1 MLNEDEREA
10 LGKRLRRAEG
20 QVKAIA
26 RMIEDGSYCIDVL
39 TQIAAAS
46 AALEKVGGIVLK
58 QHLERCVTDAFATG
72 DEKERA
78 EKIEE
83 LMKVFGKYS
92 DFG

>member
-1 MLNEDEREA
+1 MLNDSEKAA

-20 QVKAIA
+20 QVKAVA
-26 RMIEDGSYCIDVL
+26 RMIEEGSYCIDIL

-58 QHLERCVTDAFATG
+58 QHLERCVTDAFSSGTQK
-72 DEKERA
+72 DRDK
-78 EKIEE
+78 KIEE